1 MAGAGQWGTAPP
13 HHSSYGRSMV
23 IDPWGIVVA
32 QATDGISTVIADLD
46 LDILKSIRTTFPAL
60 NHVRRDLF

>member
-1 MAGAGQWGTAPP
+1 
-13 HHSSYGRSMV
+13 MV

-32 QATDGISTVIADLD
+32 QAADGISTVIADLD